1 MASSTLARADGRTFD
16 ALRPVTIE
24 PNPLSFAEGS
34 ALISVGNT
42 RVLCAATIEEKV
54 PPWLRNQGRG
64 WVTAEYSM
72 LPRAT
77 DQALNLVRA
86 AADLTTR
93 GFTRVA
99 LLGRARQHRILGRY
113 PFARSARSP
122 I

>member
-77 DQALNLVRA
+77 QERNAREA
-86 AADLTTR
+86 AR
-93 GFTRVA
+93 GKVGGRTHEIQR
-99 LLGRARQHRILGRY
+99 LIGRALRAGSEV
-113 PFARSARSP
+113 ARRT
-122 I
+122 